1 MIASELI
8 SSQLIPLKTSD
19 TGRAALAVMADFY
32 VKHLP
37 IVNNAQLLGVIAEE
51 DILNN
56 PINEPVG
63 SYVLKHQK
71 PYVSHRE
78 HLFEIMSTMAEHD
91 LTVIPVIDDDGNYMG
106 LITQNDLMQYYARSF
121 SFTEPGGILVLE
133 LAKRDYVLSEIARLI
148 ESDNAVILSLF
159 ISNVADPSMV
169 SLTLKLNK
177 SNLDKVTATL
187 TRFGYN
193 IKGSYVEDE
202 YVDQLRDRYDM
213 LMNYLDV

>member
-8 SSQLIPLKTSD
+8 SSRLIPLTTSD

-37 IVNNAQLLGVIAEE
+37 IVNNSQLLGVIAEE

-159 ISNVADPSMV
+159 ISNAADPSVV

-177 SNLDKVTATL
+177 SNLDKVKATL